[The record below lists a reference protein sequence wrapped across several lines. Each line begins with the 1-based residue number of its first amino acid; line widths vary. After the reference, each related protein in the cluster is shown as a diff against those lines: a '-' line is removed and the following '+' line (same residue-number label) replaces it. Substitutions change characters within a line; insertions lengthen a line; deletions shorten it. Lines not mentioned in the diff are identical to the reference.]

1 MRGKKQKKQKRRRW
15 NRECTQMNANE
26 AEEGNNNGDRGE
38 KKMTGEELRKK
49 INDTAEKVIG
59 CAYAVSNAL
68 GVEFLEKVYE
78 NALAHELRKAGLSVE
93 QQHAVIVHYDGV
105 VVGTYDA
112 DLMVE
117 GCLLVELKVA
127 KAFDFTHMAQCINYL
142 RATGKKMCLLLN
154 FGQAH
159 MDFKRVVLDL

>member
-1 MRGKKQKKQKRRRW
+1 MRG
-15 NRECTQMNANE
+15 
-26 AEEGNNNGDRGE
+26 EEETTRKG
-38 KKMTGEELRKK
+38 TGMADEELRNR

-59 CAYAVSNAL
+59 CAFTVSNTL
-68 GVEFLEKVYE
+68 GIGFLEKVYE
-78 NALAHELRKAGLSVE
+78 NALAHELRKAGLSV
-93 QQHAVIVHYDGV
+93 QQQLAITVHYDGA

-112 DLMVE
+112 DLLVE

-127 KAFDFTHMAQCINYL
+127 KAFDSTHMAQCINYL

-154 FGQAH
+154 FGQSR